1 MNYNKK
7 SIFLQHRKTLLRSAY
22 ILNMD
27 LLRCLIAHVYKLC
40 HIVKRKPTAHFSTF
54 ERGKRRLTREQ
65 VIKLAKYDMVTD
77 GELLT
82 LCLSNK
88 LLDTI
93 ENDPFAMQ
101 GLNKAKTILKT
112 LI

>member
-1 MNYNKK
+1 
-7 SIFLQHRKTLLRSAY
+7 
-22 ILNMD
+22 
-27 LLRCLIAHVYKLC
+27 
-40 HIVKRKPTAHFSTF
+40 
-54 ERGKRRLTREQ
+54 
-65 VIKLAKYDMVTD
+65 MVTD
-77 GELLT
+77 EELLT
-82 LCLSNK
+82 LWLSNK

>member
-1 MNYNKK
+1 MNSLGEKIRTIRESK
-7 SIFLQHRKTLLRSAY
+7 SLLLRQVAAHLE
-22 ILNMD
+22 ID
-27 LLRCLIAHVYKLC
+27 TALISK
-40 HIVKRKPTAHFSTF
+40 I
-54 ERGKRRLTREQ
+54 ERGERRLTREQ
-65 VIKLAKYDMVTD
+65 VIKLAKFYNVTD
-77 GELLT
+77 EELLT
-82 LCLSNK
+82 LWLSDK

>member
-1 MNYNKK
+1 V
-7 SIFLQHRKTLLRSAY
+7 TVLRQVAAHLE
-22 ILNMD
+22 ID
-27 LLRCLIAHVYKLC
+27 TALISK
-40 HIVKRKPTAHFSTF
+40 I
-54 ERGKRRLTREQ
+54 ERGERRLTRDQ
-65 VIKLAKYDMVTD
+65 VIKLSNFYSVTEE
-77 GELLT
+77 ELLT
-82 LCLSNK
+82 LWLSDK

>member
-1 MNYNKK
+1 MNSLGEKIRTIREAK
-7 SIFLQHRKTLLRSAY
+7 SLLLRQVAAY
-22 ILNMD
+22 LEID
-27 LLRCLIAHVYKLC
+27 TALISK
-40 HIVKRKPTAHFSTF
+40 I
-54 ERGKRRLTREQ
+54 ERGERRLTREQ
-65 VIKLAKYDMVTD
+65 VIKLAKFYNVTD
-77 GELLT
+77 EELLT
-82 LCLSNK
+82 LWLSDK

>member
-1 MNYNKK
+1 MNSLGEKIRTIRESK
-7 SIFLQHRKTLLRSAY
+7 SLLLRQVAAH
-22 ILNMD
+22 LEMD
-27 LLRCLIAHVYKLC
+27 TALISK
-40 HIVKRKPTAHFSTF
+40 I
-54 ERGKRRLTREQ
+54 ERGERRLTREQ
-65 VIKLAKYDMVTD
+65 VIKLAKFYNAT
-77 GELLT
+77 EEEHLT
-82 LCLSNK
+82 LWLSDK